1 MAEALTG
8 NLAQLPLIDLLKML
22 IAGGQTGRLG
32 LSSGL
37 DAGEVFLHQGVIVHA
52 EADTAWGENAFIRLV
67 GWPGGQFRFEPH
79 VPAPDRTIEKPLD
92 TLLAEAARVA
102 SEREAIRRI
111 IPSANVSVRMARIAP
126 GPSVT
131 VEAADWEL
139 LAVLGEETTVEDIAA
154 EFGTDEFEAMK
165 RVSRLKLAGL
175 VELGNAVAAPQPIQ
189 VARALAGPQFFKA
202 LTTAVAA
209 ALGPLAEII
218 IDDTVED
225 LGFTRA
231 NFPRDMVASLA
242 ERISS
247 EIKDNDKRVRF
258 QQTMLAMLRPQ
269 AA

>member
-1 MAEALTG
+1 MAEGLTG
-8 NLAQLPLIDLLKML
+8 SLAQLPLVDLLKML
-22 IAGGQTGRLG
+22 IAGGQSGRLQ

-37 DAGEVFLHQGVIVHA
+37 DGGDIYLHQGVIVHA
-52 EADTAWGENAFIRLV
+52 EADAAWGEGAFARLV
-67 GWPGGQFRFEPH
+67 GLPNGQFRFDPH
-79 VPAPDRTIEKPLD
+79 VPAPDRTIDKPLD
-92 TLLAEAARVA
+92 QLLAEAARIA

-111 IPSANVSVRMARIAP
+111 VPSPTVTVRMARVAP

-131 VEAADWEL
+131 IDASDWEL
-139 LAVLGEETTVEDIAA
+139 LATLGSETTVEDVGA
-154 EFGTDEFEAMK
+154 EFGVDEFEAMK

-175 VELGNAVAAPQPIQ
+175 VELGNAVVAATPTP

-202 LTTAVAA
+202 LTAAVAG

-231 NFPRDMVASLA
+231 TFPRDMVANLA

-247 EIKDNDKRVRF
+247 EIKDADKRVRF

>member
-1 MAEALTG
+1 MAEGLTG

-37 DAGEVFLHQGVIVHA
+37 DSGEVFLHQGVIVHA

-67 GWPGGQFRFEPH
+67 GWTAGQFRFEPH

-92 TLLAEAARVA
+92 TLLADAARVA

-111 IPSANVSVRMARIAP
+111 VPSASATVRMARVAP

-139 LAVLGEETTVEDIAA
+139 LAMLGADPTIEDLAT
-154 EFGTDEFEAMK
+154 EFGIDEFEAMK

-175 VELGNAVAAPQPIQ
+175 VELGSSAAAQQVAPA
-189 VARALAGPQFFKA
+189 ARALAGPQFFKA
-202 LTTAVAA
+202 LTGAVAG

-231 NFPRDMVASLA
+231 TFPRDMVASLA
-242 ERISS
+242 ERISA
-247 EIKDNDKRVRF
+247 EIKDNEKRVRF

>member
-8 NLAQLPLIDLLKML
+8 NLAQLPLVDLLKML
-22 IAGGQTGRLG
+22 IAGGQTGRLH

-37 DAGEVFLHQGVIVHA
+37 DSGEVFLHQGVIVHA
-52 EADTAWGENAFIRLV
+52 EADTAWGENAFIRMV
-67 GWPGGQFRFEPH
+67 GWPAGPFRFEPH
-79 VPAPDRTIEKPLD
+79 VPAPDRTIEKPLEI
-92 TLLAEAARVA
+92 LLAEASRFAG
-102 SEREAIRRI
+102 EREAIRRI
-111 IPSANVSVRMARIAP
+111 IPSANVSVRMARVAP

-131 VEAADWEL
+131 LDAADWEL
-139 LAVLGEETTVEDIAA
+139 LAALGPETTVEDIGA
-154 EFGTDEFEAMK
+154 EFGWDEFDAMK

-175 VELGNAVAAPQPIQ
+175 VELGNTVSAAQPVQ

-202 LTTAVAA
+202 LTTAVAG

-242 ERISS
+242 ERISA
-247 EIKDNDKRVRF
+247 EIKDAEKRTRF

>member
-8 NLAQLPLIDLLKML
+8 NLAQLPLVDLLKML

-37 DAGEVFLHQGVIVHA
+37 DSGDLYLHQGAIVHA
-52 EADTAWGENAFIRLV
+52 EVDTSWGESAFMRLV
-67 GWPGGQFRFEPH
+67 SWPNGQFRFEPH
-79 VPAPDRTIEKPLD
+79 VNAPERSIDKPLD
-92 TLLAEAARVA
+92 QLLADAARVA
-102 SEREAIRRI
+102 SEREAIRRVV
-111 IPSANVSVRMARIAP
+111 PSPAVTVRMARVAP

-131 VEAADWEL
+131 VDAADWEL
-139 LAVLGEETTVEDIAA
+139 LATLKEEITVAEIGA
-154 EFGTDEFEAMK
+154 EFGWDEFEAMK

-175 VELGNAVAAPQPIQ
+175 VELGTSAQAAAPVQA
-189 VARALAGPQFFKA
+189 ARALAGPQFFKA
-202 LTTAVAA
+202 LTAAVAG

-218 IDDTVED
+218 IDDTVEE

-231 NFPRDMVASLA
+231 TFPRDMVATLA

-247 EIKDNDKRVRF
+247 EIKDNDNRIRF

>member
-8 NLAQLPLIDLLKML
+8 SLAQLPLIDLLKML
-22 IAGGQTGRLG
+22 IAGGQTGRLQ

-37 DAGEVFLHQGVIVHA
+37 DSGDIYLHQGVLVHA
-52 EADTAWGENAFIRLV
+52 EADVSWGENAFIKLLA
-67 GWPGGQFRFEPH
+67 WPAGQFRFEPH
-79 VPAPDRTIEKPLD
+79 APAPDRSIEKPLEN
-92 TLLAEAARVA
+92 LLAEAARVA
-102 SEREAIRRI
+102 SEREAVRRI
-111 IPSANVSVRMARIAP
+111 VPSSAVTVRMARVAP

-131 VEAADWEL
+131 VDANDWEL
-139 LAVLGEETTVEDIAA
+139 LAMLGADPTIEDLAA
-154 EFGTDEFEAMK
+154 EFGVDEFEAMK

-175 VELGNAVAAPQPIQ
+175 VELGSAIPAAAPTP

-231 NFPRDMVASLA
+231 SFPRDMVATLA

-247 EIKDNDKRVRF
+247 EIKDTDKRVRF